1 MNSLP
6 HLLLIWLLLT
16 QGAFAAGIA
25 VTDDAGRQVTLDRPA
40 RRIVSLAPHATE
52 LLFAAGAGPL
62 TVGAVSYSDYPA
74 AARQIARVGDA
85 ASLNLEAVVALQPE
99 LVVAWQSGNNAAQL
113 QRLVAS
119 GIPVFFSEPRRLEDI
134 ATNVERLG
142 TLAGTE
148 AIAQSTAQTF
158 RSDYRRL
165 AGEFSRRAPVR
176 VFYQIWH
183 NPPITVNGDHLISQV
198 IELCGG
204 RNVFAGI
211 DSLAPAVSREAVL
224 AADPQVI
231 VASAGATTD
240 QPQWLD
246 SWRSWPQLSAVAMQ
260 QLYAIDP
267 DLIER
272 QSPRIL
278 EGARILCRQLEQARA
293 EIQRQ
298 ANPPRRSH

>member
-148 AIAQSTAQTF
+148 AIAQSTAQAF
-158 RSDYRRL
+158 RSDYQRL

-211 DSLAPAVSREAVL
+211 DSLAPSVSREAVL

-240 QPQWLD
+240 PPQWLD

-278 EGARILCRQLEQARA
+278 EGARILCRQLEQARS

-298 ANPPRRSH
+298 ANPARRSH

>member
-1 MNSLP
+1 MNSLLY
-6 HLLLIWLLLT
+6 LLVFCLLLT
-16 QGAFAAGIA
+16 PAASGADIA
-25 VTDDAGRQVTLDRPA
+25 VIDDAGRRITLDRPA

-85 ASLNLEAVVALQPE
+85 ASLNLEAIVALQPE
-99 LVVAWQSGNNAAQL
+99 LVVAWQSGNNANQVRHL
-113 QRLVAS
+113 IAS
-119 GIPVFFSEPRRLEDI
+119 GIPVFFSEPRRLGDI
-134 ATNVERLG
+134 ATNIERLG
-142 TLAGTE
+142 TLAGTD
-148 AIAQSTAQTF
+148 AVSHNAAQAF
-158 RSDYRRL
+158 RSGYRRL
-165 AGEFSRRAPVR
+165 AEEFSRRAPVR

-183 NPPITVNGDHLISQV
+183 NPPITVNGDHLISQI

-204 RNVFAGI
+204 RNVFAAVDG
-211 DSLAPAVSREAVL
+211 LAPTVSREAVL

-231 VASAGATTD
+231 VASEGAARGR
-240 QPQWLD
+240 PQWLD
-246 SWRSWPQLSAVAMQ
+246 SWLDWPQLSAAALQ

-278 EGARILCRQLEQARA
+278 EGAGIMCRQLEQARSA
-293 EIQRQ
+293 I
-298 ANPPRRSH
+298 RR